1 VLGVKKT
8 ISIKGVT
15 SFSLFFL
22 NARITNNIIET
33 IIAINIMDS
42 TIQPTT
48 GEHRCGPARELKSNQ
63 IPIAELSPQVNQYL
77 LAITMSSCAF
87 IFKE

>member
-22 NARITNNIIET
+22 NTRITNNIIET

-77 LAITMSSCAF
+77 LAITMSSCVF

>member
-1 VLGVKKT
+1 M
-8 ISIKGVT
+8 SIKGVT

-22 NARITNNIIET
+22 NTRITNNIIEI

-48 GEHRCGPARELKSNQ
+48 GEHRWGPARELKSIQN
-63 IPIAELSPQVNQYL
+63 PIAELNPQVTQYL
-77 LAITMSSCAF
+77 LAMSLYVF
-87 IFKE
+87 ISLILSIRYKEPQ